1 MTKKLSLNYD
11 QLKKNYYNQLNNKLR
26 DFGTDYLKLWV
37 PDDNLIKSFLNLLNS
52 IATQYKNFIEI
63 TISKKTLDSQSL
75 KDLESISK
83 QFSEINISENND
95 LYFLNFN
102 KINSIKINEKLILFS
117 RKKKHK
123 NIKILKKRKSEK
135 KQFSINTKKIK
146 KLYFK
151 KIKNFKFKKIK
162 NELID
167 NKFYDYFVNNKKYG
181 LAIKLDPQEKL
192 KIISIN
198 FCGDDNDIEIFFLEE
213 FCRKILNLPLFEAFE
228 HGIIKLEK
236 SIRPRNLN
244 KYIEGIISPVSRFQ
258 IFENIHD
265 LISKIWKL
273 HKIKHNVELKNLFD
287 RYPSDNWMNLSF
299 KKKEEIINNSI
310 KNFEKKNN
318 IDNLLYFD
326 TIQDDCIRLTVGVKK
341 KINDDQLS
349 SILLFFEKFVRT
361 SIDKRIEVFYTELR
375 DENKLRQKNLKL

>member
-198 FCGDDNDIEIFFLEE
+198 FCGDDNDIEIFFLE
-213 FCRKILNLPLFEAFE
+213 
-228 HGIIKLEK
+228 
-236 SIRPRNLN
+236 
-244 KYIEGIISPVSRFQ
+244 
-258 IFENIHD
+258 
-265 LISKIWKL
+265 
-273 HKIKHNVELKNLFD
+273 
-287 RYPSDNWMNLSF
+287 
-299 KKKEEIINNSI
+299 
-310 KNFEKKNN
+310 
-318 IDNLLYFD
+318 
-326 TIQDDCIRLTVGVKK
+326 
-341 KINDDQLS
+341 
-349 SILLFFEKFVRT
+349 
-361 SIDKRIEVFYTELR
+361 
-375 DENKLRQKNLKL
+375 

>member
-1 MTKKLSLNYD
+1 M
-11 QLKKNYYNQLNNKLR
+11 
-26 DFGTDYLKLWV
+26 
-37 PDDNLIKSFLNLLNS
+37 
-52 IATQYKNFIEI
+52 
-63 TISKKTLDSQSL
+63 
-75 KDLESISK
+75 
-83 QFSEINISENND
+83 
-95 LYFLNFN
+95 
-102 KINSIKINEKLILFS
+102 
-117 RKKKHK
+117 
-123 NIKILKKRKSEK
+123 
-135 KQFSINTKKIK
+135 
-146 KLYFK
+146 
-151 KIKNFKFKKIK
+151 
-162 NELID
+162 
-167 NKFYDYFVNNKKYG
+167 
-181 LAIKLDPQEKL
+181 
-192 KIISIN
+192 
-198 FCGDDNDIEIFFLEE
+198 
-213 FCRKILNLPLFEAFE
+213 NLPLFEAFE

-273 HKIKHNVELKNLFD
+273 HKIRHNVELKNLFD
-287 RYPSDNWMNLSF
+287 RYPSDSWMSLSF
-299 KKKEEIINNSI
+299 EKKEEIINNSI